1 MPILKENTTFAS
13 RYELLKFLGEGGFA
27 EVWLAKDS
35 LTETDV
41 AVKIF
46 VPDGGLNDEVIDSF
60 KKEFAITLNLN
71 HSHLLKY
78 LHFDIY
84 NKSPYLVMK
93 YCSNGT
99 LFKKIGNNL
108 GEADVAKIMFQI
120 GSALEY
126 LHELGIAHQDIKPEN
141 ILTDEKGTFLL
152 SDFGISIKTRN
163 TLNRF
168 TKQATE
174 KSSYGSPPYAPP
186 EKYGKNPKQNLE
198 AGDIF
203 ALGVMLYEICEGD
216 LPWGGQGGIALI
228 KGAEVPEIDNPEF
241 TNLFKQLINRCMSV
255 NPADRPTAAE
265 LKSKAEF
272 YLKEGYWQ
280 SKQVKVQPEVELPKS
295 EPSKPKTS
303 RETTRMPSDEEV
315 SKCRPTDRMPQ
326 SEKPVVADKVD
337 LPIDELVKK
346 KSKTLLFSVIG
357 AVILCFVLVWGL
369 NSKPKLNDEAKAKMV
384 RDSIRVADSI
394 MTVAAAT
401 AAFDTT
407 AIVDSASAAA
417 SSIFNKNT
425 KPAAKEN
432 NKIESSYNQ
441 NTKIDEPIAKPE
453 NNSIWLTNLDKAIG
467 VAKRDDKKILVNFSG
482 SDWCIWCTKLDE
494 EVFSQNQFLNY
505 AADNLVLVQIDS
517 PQDKPLNAKAK
528 EYNENLSQKFK
539 ITGVPTIVL
548 MDKYGNELKRTG
560 YKAGGAANYVSH
572 IKSLLDDDKLKSES
586 KESTGSTLTR
596 TVYPGAQTETITDI
610 YIKQGDVFSISAS
623 GRWYWGGGTDCSGPD
638 GTVGRPVQEEKPVTL
653 DGACFGTLIGKIG
666 SSNWFSLGSTN
677 TYKASTSGY
686 LTLWM
691 SDRIGYYG
699 DNSGSLTVKISYIA
713 K

>member
-1 MPILKENTTFAS
+1 MPVLKENTIFDS

-35 LTETDV
+35 LTETEV

-46 VPDGGLNDEVIDSF
+46 VPDGGLNDEIIGSF

-126 LHELGIAHQDIKPEN
+126 LHEMGVAHQDIKPEN
-141 ILTDEKGTFLL
+141 ILTDEHGTYLL

-272 YLKEGYWQ
+272 YLREGYWQ
-280 SKQVKVQPEVELPKS
+280 SEQIKVQPEEEMPKP
-295 EPSKPKTS
+295 EPPKPKTS
-303 RETTRMPSDEEV
+303 RETTRLPGDEEIFK
-315 SKCRPTDRMPQ
+315 SRPTDRMPQ
-326 SEKPVVADKVD
+326 AEKPVVADKVD
-337 LPIDELVKK
+337 LPIDEPVKK

-369 NSKPKLNDEAKAKMV
+369 NSKSKPSDEAKTKRV
-384 RDSIRVADSI
+384 QDSVMVADS
-394 MTVAAAT
+394 VAT
-401 AAFDTT
+401 AAAAVTNSVVDTT
-407 AIVDSASAAA
+407 AINPAAQQAKKEPAAVVVSKPVIETETPAPAEPVKATFKEPKMVFVQGGAFNMGGHINLSEKPIHSVTVSDFYIGKYELTQKEWKAIMDSNPSDKNYG
-417 SSIFNKNT
+417 IGDNNPVNMVNGNDCQEFINKLNT
-425 KPAAKEN
+425 KTGKKYRLPTEAEWEYAARGG
-432 NKIESSYNQ
+432 NKSRGYEY
-441 NTKIDEPIAKPE
+441 
-453 NNSIWLTNLDKAIG
+453 
-467 VAKRDDKKILVNFSG
+467 SG
-482 SDWCIWCTKLDE
+482 SD
-494 EVFSQNQFLNY
+494 N
-505 AADNLVLVQIDS
+505 
-517 PQDKPLNAKAK
+517 
-528 EYNENLSQKFK
+528 
-539 ITGVPTIVL
+539 
-548 MDKYGNELKRTG
+548 
-560 YKAGGAANYVSH
+560 
-572 IKSLLDDDKLKSES
+572 
-586 KESTGSTLTR
+586 
-596 TVYPGAQTETITDI
+596 
-610 YIKQGDVFSISAS
+610 
-623 GRWYWGGGTDCSGPD
+623 
-638 GTVGRPVQEEKPVTL
+638 
-653 DGACFGTLIGKIG
+653 
-666 SSNWFSLGSTN
+666 LGSVGLN
-677 TYKASTSGY
+677 S
-686 LTLWM
+686 
-691 SDRIGYYG
+691 
-699 DNSGSLTVKISYIA
+699 DNSGYETHPVGQKQANELGIYDMTGNVWEWCSDWYRGYSSDSEINPQGASSGYNRVIRGGSFNNLTGDCRVTCRFSRGSDGRDGNLGFRLVLSP
-713 K
+713 